1 MSEAVYLRKPMLALP
16 LKGQFEQQ
24 MNARYLSAS
33 DGTASMALTQ
43 PALDDFLQ
51 REPQLAKTLQGYHQD
66 GNSVALAAVDA
77 AIDELTA

>member
-1 MSEAVYLRKPMLALP
+1 VYLRKPMLALP

-24 MNARYLSAS
+24 MNARYLSGLGY
-33 DGTASMALTQ
+33 GTASMALDQ